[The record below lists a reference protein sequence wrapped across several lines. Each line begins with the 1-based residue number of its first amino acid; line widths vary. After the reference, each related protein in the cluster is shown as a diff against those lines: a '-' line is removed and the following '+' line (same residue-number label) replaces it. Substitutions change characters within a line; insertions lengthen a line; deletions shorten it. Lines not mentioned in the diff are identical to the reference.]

1 MYFSIDL
8 HWIWLMGKMIL
19 PGNSIVCFEEF
30 QRVPEWR
37 EVKGTDLRAFLTRF
51 DHIIESR
58 KRRYQASCLL
68 WAASRTEM
76 TSLREAA
83 VQLIIT
89 LPRSPVVYIL
99 LMSSAVSA
107 NDSCTCPETH
117 TWTITTDRQWPIR
130 SSFTSDPVLPPD
142 CASLGPSAPAAPP
155 PASAGWHDPTVWY
168 LRNKTTY
175 FESVIWINVP
185 STADAVNNNY
195 WHKIHNFLLA
205 WSDSNLK
212 NENGGQKARLTNMV
226 SMFSPWPRESIKFHY
241 NRQNK
246 SKPIGI

>member
-1 MYFSIDL
+1 M
-8 HWIWLMGKMIL
+8 
-19 PGNSIVCFEEF
+19 CFEEF

-51 DHIIESR
+51 DLDHITESC

-76 TSLREAA
+76 TSLREPA

-89 LPRSPVVYIL
+89 LPRSPVLYIL
-99 LMSSAVSA
+99 LMSSAQSA
-107 NDSCTCPETH
+107 NDSCTYPETH
-117 TWTITTDRQWPIR
+117 ARLLQTDTDVTNQCR

-155 PASAGWHDPTVWY
+155 PASAGWHDPKVWY

-175 FESVIWINVP
+175 FEAVIWINVP
-185 STADAVNNNY
+185 ST
-195 WHKIHNFLLA
+195 LLM
-205 WSDSNLK
+205 
-212 NENGGQKARLTNMV
+212 R
-226 SMFSPWPRESIKFHY
+226 
-241 NRQNK
+241 
-246 SKPIGI
+246 